1 MSVYSIVFFQ
11 MNPQRD
17 YYRVSIVTTLAA
29 LLWFFSFSDE
39 SLKCLHDR
47 RHSHI
52 GCICVTFCH
61 CVFSNASSKHLPK
74 RMHTHTGCI
83 CLIFLCYAFSHELS
97 KCMPH
102 RRNSHWLLVTL
113 VAFIF
118 STMSFHMFH
127 QRIIACIVTLVAF
140 LLFPLW
146 FFMMHDRISC
156 ICWSFSSVCSQM
168 FPKIACLIG
177 CTVTLGAIVGLFPI
191 VCHHMSLQIV

>member
-1 MSVYSIVFFQ
+1 MHLQIARSIDCIMTYIAFIWHFSTVYFQ

-17 YYRVSIVTTLAA
+17 YHRVSIVTTLPA

-39 SLKCLHDR
+39 SLKCLHHR

-156 ICWSFSSVCSQM
+156 ICWSFFQCVFSNVS
-168 FPKIACLIG
+168 
-177 CTVTLGAIVGLFPI
+177 
-191 VCHHMSLQIV
+191 